1 MEDIP
6 ASIVELVSHG
16 KIQGS
21 RLAPEIRALH
31 PGWTPEGAGALN
43 LRDYIDRYVEGV
55 EVVDRAGMDVVYGRP
70 GDVLLDSNRPEG
82 AVDANPV
89 EASGESVNLWRVW
102 VSPNCPFA
110 LAISQDGENVR
121 RVPRDGSDDKQAVLL
136 APASSECHKIIAR
149 DFLKGVDEEDHD
161 ALAAILDGETGA
173 WWQPWF
179 RRIQS
184 VGMSDR
190 WHQHRTAA
198 LETLLDQSLEVAG
211 ITEAA
216 AETAHAT
223 IVSARYTGRKAA
235 LRPTR
240 PTRQGPIAGSTLLD
254 VVTRAVSEMSTAELR
269 DLKIPIGLVW
279 DAIQH
284 DSN

>member
-1 MEDIP
+1 MEHKISSRDPTSGLGPLCILGRTAVEDIP
-6 ASIVELVSHG
+6 ARSSNWSKEVEVWSG
-16 KIQGS
+16 
-21 RLAPEIRALH
+21 RP
-31 PGWTPEGAGALN
+31 PGWTRKALGPEP
-43 LRDYIDRYVEGV
+43 RDYIDRYVEGV

-190 WHQHRTAA
+190 WPNQEVLKHARP
-198 LETLLDQSLEVAG
+198 SLEVG
-211 ITEAA
+211 E
-216 AETAHAT
+216 
-223 IVSARYTGRKAA
+223 SPKRGRD
-235 LRPTR
+235 RT
-240 PTRQGPIAGSTLLD
+240 
-254 VVTRAVSEMSTAELR
+254 
-269 DLKIPIGLVW
+269 
-279 DAIQH
+279 
-284 DSN
+284 

>member
-121 RVPRDGSDDKQAVLL
+121 RGS
-136 APASSECHKIIAR
+136 S
-149 DFLKGVDEEDHD
+149 
-161 ALAAILDGETGA
+161 
-173 WWQPWF
+173 
-179 RRIQS
+179 
-184 VGMSDR
+184 
-190 WHQHRTAA
+190 
-198 LETLLDQSLEVAG
+198 
-211 ITEAA
+211 
-216 AETAHAT
+216 
-223 IVSARYTGRKAA
+223 GR
-235 LRPTR
+235 
-240 PTRQGPIAGSTLLD
+240 
-254 VVTRAVSEMSTAELR
+254 V
-269 DLKIPIGLVW
+269 
-279 DAIQH
+279 
-284 DSN
+284 